1 VSESPSVQSVARA
14 AAILRC
20 FVGTTAS
27 FTLTDLSH
35 DTGLSVSTTY
45 RIAKT
50 LCAESLLS
58 YDAVSERY
66 HPGSMLVGLGRSAV
80 VSAGLTSGLQILHG
94 LSERTGESA
103 AINIRDGST
112 SVSILAAN
120 SAQGLRFV
128 DEMGQSVPLH
138 VTAAGKALLAFGPQS
153 PSVAVRGLG
162 RLKRMTEKTMVTQLD
177 LIRDLQASVIRGYT
191 VCDEEREEG
200 VRAIGAPIL
209 DADGIARAAVGIQG
223 PVFRIP
229 DARIAELGEILR
241 TAAKECS
248 AALDLNRLA

>member
-27 FTLTDLSH
+27 FSLTDLSR
-35 DTGLSVSTTY
+35 DTGLSVSTTH

-50 LCAESLLS
+50 LCTESLLS
-58 YDAVSERY
+58 YDPASERY
-66 HPGSMLVGLGRSAV
+66 HPGSMLVGLGRAAV

-103 AINIRDGST
+103 AINIREGRT

-138 VTAAGKALLAFGPQS
+138 VTAAGKALLAYGADS
-153 PSVAVRGLG
+153 PEAAVKQLG
-162 RLKRMTEKTMVTQLD
+162 RLERMTERTMSTPRQLVQD
-177 LIRDLQASVIRGYT
+177 LHASVIRGYT
-191 VCDEEREEG
+191 LCDEEREQG

-209 DADGIARAAVGIQG
+209 DRHGIARAAVGIQG

-229 DARIAELGEILR
+229 DARIAELGDILQ
-241 TAAKECS
+241 TAAKECA
-248 AALDLNRLA
+248 AALDLERLA